1 MGGASLPAMRSVP
14 IPSPRPTA
22 RLQRSDGAGRLHF
35 VATGGRTQA
44 RGLYQSDPVRILF
57 PVPERGEPLPA
68 VLVTTSGGLVGGD
81 RIRLDL
87 IADRDTTA
95 TISTQ
100 AAEKVY
106 RSPGEVTRFSAG
118 ITVGAG
124 AWLEWLPQ
132 ETILF
137 DGARFAR
144 TTDVDLETGGRLLAL
159 EMLVFG
165 RRARGETLTS
175 GMLRDDWR
183 IRVDGRLAWADAL
196 RLSEPLVPLFGA
208 RAGLDGA
215 AAMATVILAG
225 EGGGEA
231 RDAVRAVAEERPG
244 VRIGASVVGPVMI
257 ARFLSR
263 DARIL
268 REAVI
273 ASVGRI
279 RNRLAGL
286 SERLPELWYG

>member
-1 MGGASLPAMRSVP
+1 MRSP
-14 IPSPRPTA
+14 PTPSPRPTA

-35 VATGGRTQA
+35 VAAGGRTQA

-95 TISTQ
+95 TVSTQ

-106 RSPGEVTRFSAG
+106 RSDGDVTGFSAG
-118 ITVGAG
+118 IAVGAG

-137 DGARFAR
+137 DGARLAR
-144 TTDVDLETGGRLLAL
+144 TTEVDLATGGRLLAL

-165 RRARGETLTS
+165 RRARGETFAG

-183 IRVDGRLAWADAL
+183 IRVDGHLAWADAL
-196 RLSEPLVPLFGA
+196 RLTEPMAPLFEAG
-208 RAGLDGA
+208 AGLDGA

-225 EGGGEA
+225 AGGNEA
-231 RDAVRAVAEERPG
+231 RDAVRAVAEERPAI
-244 VRIGASVVGPVMI
+244 RIGASVVGPVMV
-257 ARFLSR
+257 ARFLGG
-263 DARIL
+263 DARNL
-268 REAVI
+268 RESVI
-273 ASVGRI
+273 AAVGRI
-279 RNRLAGL
+279 RRRLAGL